1 MGVPRSP
8 IHSMPQSA
16 PTPSRPANINPVSRG
31 VPSNISVTPIT
42 PVRSIPLQTQVVKD
56 SPQVVP
62 AKTPSPEN
70 VLLQKQ
76 AFVRPETIE
85 ARVEEVRKNNKN
97 PEKLASEITQVFFDV
112 VAEHK

>member
-1 MGVPRSP
+1 MGIPRSP

-16 PTPSRPANINPVSRG
+16 PAPSRPASINPVSRG
-31 VPSNISVTPIT
+31 VPSSISVTPSA
-42 PVRSIPLQTQVVKD
+42 PARSIPLQTQVVKD
-56 SPQVVP
+56 VPRVVP
-62 AKTPSPEN
+62 AKTPAPEN

-85 ARVEEVRKNNKN
+85 ARIEEVRKNNKN